1 MNSIIQR
8 KINVQTGYTKLVS
21 EQMVA
26 SVTIS
31 CPPSN
36 AGIVYFHGDMGD
48 DVPWSPG
55 EWHDF
60 KSIDLA
66 QIQVKGTAGDVVTI
80 VGGTW

>member
-1 MNSIIQR
+1 MNNFIMR
-8 KINVQTGYTKLVS
+8 KFTVS
-21 EQMVA
+21 ATYQALATSRLVA

-36 AGIVYFHGDMGD
+36 VGNVNFKGDDGT
-48 DVPWSPG
+48 DVPWIPG

-60 KSIDLA
+60 VSVNLA
-66 QIQVKGTAGDVVTI
+66 EIQVKGTAGDVVTI